1 MRTAEKNMNSD
12 TIFVNVA
19 VPIPVFETYIYRLK
33 KEEIKNLPD
42 KELIGRRVLVPL
54 KETKTVGIITDVKEN
69 LDIDDVDFEIK
80 DIEKIPDKY
89 PIYSK
94 EYIKILKEL
103 SEFYLSP
110 IGLTL
115 YYGMPDS
122 LRWKYIKSKSRW
134 EKIGFNNYIIY
145 PTVNNTDSYKLSK
158 KQKELL
164 EYAISV
170 GETSY
175 EDLTELGFSPITIK
189 SLIEKGLLKK
199 ENLYFLEE
207 EIEEFDLKQ
216 SIKPFGK
223 EFLKKGIFLY
233 SSESI
238 EERLKSYINLI
249 ANSIYE
255 GRSSLIIFPNV
266 ATLKKA
272 YKILKPIF
280 EEKLYIYFDGL
291 KSKEKIKTW
300 FNLKNL
306 SGLVCIGT
314 FSSIFI
320 PIKNLS
326 LLVIEEE
333 HSNSYKLMR
342 TPRLDI
348 RSFGYKLYQNHKNLT
363 FILASSTPSVET
375 VYLKERGLAKS
386 FKENRDLLKSIKNKI
401 LIESFNYSEIN
412 EKLKYILKDK
422 DNILLLA
429 NRKGYSSMLYCEVC
443 ETEITCER
451 CDIPLKVHIKPNR
464 LECPLCNAKY
474 EFIDSCIHCGNRLS
488 HFGFGVEKLERE
500 LKKIF
505 PDKRIRF
512 ETTIIDKELLFDRY
526 ETVVNIFPD
535 IFLINSNFKADE
547 KFFRA
552 VVYPYVKSVKNY
564 ILITNKKEHI
574 GIKSL
579 INKSL
584 ELFYKNELD
593 KRKILNYP
601 PFKQFI
607 LLSFEG
613 KNLKKSHVERI
624 FKDWLEKFKIK
635 NIDYEGVFFA
645 YYPYLRNKF
654 RYQIILKDFKEKFL
668 LKELFNMA
676 TKRAIKLV
684 IDVSP
689 KEIK

>member
-1 MRTAEKNMNSD
+1 MKND
-12 TIFVNVA
+12 YIIVEVA
-19 VPIPVFETYIYRLK
+19 VPIPVFETYIYKLRK
-33 KEEIKNLPD
+33 SKIKNLPD

-54 KETKTVGIITDVKEN
+54 KETKTVGVIVDIINDLNV
-69 LDIDDVDFEIK
+69 DDVDFEIK
-80 DIEKIPDKY
+80 DIEGIPDRY
-89 PIYSK
+89 SVYSK

-122 LRWKYIKSKSRW
+122 LRWKYIKSKNRW
-134 EKIGFNNYIIY
+134 EKKGFNNYIIY
-145 PTVNNTDSYKLSK
+145 PTIHNIDSYKLPK
-158 KQKELL
+158 RQKELL
-164 EYAISV
+164 EYIISV
-170 GETSY
+170 GEIGY

-207 EIEEFDLKQ
+207 EIERFELKQ
-216 SIKPFGK
+216 DIKSFGK

-233 SSESI
+233 SSERI
-238 EERLKSYINLI
+238 KERLNGYINLI

-255 GRSSLIIFPNV
+255 GKSSLIIFPNV

-280 EEKLYIYFDGL
+280 GEKLYIYFDGL
-291 KSKEKIKTW
+291 KSKEKVKTW

-342 TPRLDI
+342 VPRFDI
-348 RSFGYKLYQNHKNLT
+348 RSFGYKLYQYNKDLT

-375 VYLKERGLAKS
+375 VYLKRRGLAKP
-386 FKENRDLLKSIKNKI
+386 FKENIDLLKSIKSKI
-401 LIESFNYSEIN
+401 FIESFSYSEIN
-412 EKLKYILKDK
+412 EKLKYLLKDK

-443 ETEITCER
+443 QTEITCER
-451 CDIPLKVHIKPNR
+451 CDIPLKVHIKPKR
-464 LECPLCNAKY
+464 LECPLCNIKY

-488 HFGFGVEKLERE
+488 QFGFGVEKLERE

-505 PDKRIRF
+505 PDKRIRI
-512 ETTIIDKELLFDRY
+512 ETTVIDKELLFDKY

-535 IFLINSNFKADE
+535 IFLIKADFKADE
-547 KFFRA
+547 KFFRV
-552 VVYPYVKSVKNY
+552 VVYPYIKSVKNY

-574 GIKSL
+574 GVKSL

-584 ELFYKNELD
+584 ELFYKNELN

-613 KNLKKSHVERI
+613 KELKKPHVEKL
-624 FKDWLEKFKIK
+624 FKDWIEKFNIK

-645 YYPYLRNKF
+645 YYPYLREKF

>member
-1 MRTAEKNMNSD
+1 MKDDYIIVE
-12 TIFVNVA
+12 VA

-33 KEEIKNLPD
+33 KSKTENLPD

-54 KETKTVGIITDVKEN
+54 KKTKTVGIITDVKEIS
-69 LDIDDVDFEIK
+69 DIDKFDFEIK
-80 DIEKIPDKY
+80 DIEEIPDRY

-94 EYIKILKEL
+94 EYIEILKEL

-122 LRWKYIKSKSRW
+122 LRWKYIKSKNRW

-145 PTVNNTDSYKLSK
+145 TTVNITDSYKLPK
-158 KQKELL
+158 RQKELL
-164 EYAISV
+164 EYVISV

-175 EDLTELGFSPITIK
+175 EDLTEIGFSPITIK
-189 SLIEKGLLKK
+189 SLINKGLLKK

-207 EIEEFDLKQ
+207 TEQFRLKQ
-216 SIKPFGK
+216 NIKPFGK

-233 SSESI
+233 SSERI
-238 EERLKSYINLI
+238 EKRLENYVNLI

-255 GRSSLIIFPNV
+255 GKSSLIIFPNV

-272 YKILKPIF
+272 YKFLKPIF
-280 EEKLYIYFDGL
+280 EDKLYIYFDGL

-342 TPRLDI
+342 VPRFDI
-348 RSFGYKLYQNHKNLT
+348 RNFGYKLYKNKKNLT

-375 VYLKERGLAKS
+375 VYLKEKGLAKS
-386 FKENRDLLKSIKNKI
+386 FKENRDLLKSIKSKI
-401 LIESFNYSEIN
+401 IIESFNYSEID
-412 EKLKYILKDK
+412 EKLKYLLKDK

-429 NRKGYSSMLYCEVC
+429 NRKGYSSILYCEVC
-443 ETEITCER
+443 QTEITCER
-451 CDIPLKVHIKPNR
+451 CDIPLKVHINPKR
-464 LECPLCNAKY
+464 LECPLCNTKY
-474 EFIDSCIHCGNRLS
+474 EFINNCIHCGNRLS
-488 HFGFGVEKLERE
+488 QFGFGVEKLERE

-505 PDKRIRF
+505 PDKRIRV
-512 ETTIIDKELLFDRY
+512 ETTIIDKELLFDKY

-535 IFLINSNFKADE
+535 IFLRKADFKADE

-552 VVYPYVKSVKNY
+552 VVYPYIKSTKNY
-564 ILITNKKEHI
+564 ILITNKREHI

-579 INKSL
+579 INKSI

-593 KRKILNYP
+593 RRKILNYP

-613 KNLKKSHVERI
+613 KELKKSHVEKL
-624 FKDWLEKFKIK
+624 FKDWLEKFNIK
-635 NIDYEGVFFA
+635 DIDYEGVFFA
-645 YYPYLRNKF
+645 YYPYLREKF

-676 TKRAIKLV
+676 TKRAIKLI